1 MLPNWNIAVTG
12 GDGFIGS
19 HLTEFLVKQGIRPYV
34 ITRRK
39 NLRRISH
46 LVDRITLI
54 HADLQNFDEV
64 KRTLRGMDVVFHL
77 ASRVAGIQYNIRH
90 PAVMFEENVA
100 ITLNLLRASRL
111 CDIKRLLIVSSTCVY
126 PRYATVPTPESEGFL
141 GEPEPTNLGY
151 GWAKRFAEKA
161 AELFYKE
168 YGMKIAIVRPENV
181 YGPRDNFE
189 PETAHVIPSLIRRA
203 YESNYKLIVWGS
215 GKQTR
220 SFIYVTDV
228 VEAMCLAIEKYAVA
242 DPINIGSSE
251 EITIGELAKTILDI
265 MNKSNV
271 KIVYDTSKPDG
282 MPRKVAD
289 VTKMRNFLGFKPK
302 ISLYQG
308 LKATIEWF
316 LDNIQTSC
324 QQASS
329 DALLGGRQ

>member
-1 MLPNWNIAVTG
+1 MLSKWNIAITG

-19 HLTEFLVKQGIRPYV
+19 HLVEFLVNQGVRPYV

-39 NLRRISH
+39 NLRRISY
-46 LVDRITLI
+46 LADKVTLL
-54 HADLQNFDEV
+54 HADLLNFDEV
-64 KRTLRGMDVVFHL
+64 KKVFRGMDVVFHL
-77 ASRVAGIQYNIRH
+77 ASKVAGIQYNVIH
-90 PAVMFEENVA
+90 PAVMFEENVT
-100 ITLNLLRASRL
+100 ITLNVLRAVRL
-111 CDIKRLLIVSSTCVY
+111 CDVERLLMVSSTCVY
-126 PRYATVPTPESEGFL
+126 PRHATVPTPESEGFL

-151 GWAKRFAEKA
+151 GWAKRFTEKA
-161 AELFYKE
+161 AELFNKE

-189 PETAHVIPSLIRRA
+189 PGTAHVIPSLIRRA
-203 YESNYKLIVWGS
+203 YECNNRLIVWGS

-228 VEAMCLAIEKYAVA
+228 VEAMCLAIQKYAVA

-271 KIVYDTSKPDG
+271 NIVFDTSKPDG

-289 VTKMRNFLGFKPK
+289 VTKMRNVLGFKPK
-302 ISLYQG
+302 VSLHQG
-308 LKATIEWF
+308 LKTTIKWF
-316 LDNIQTSC
+316 LDNTETYYQLDSL
-324 QQASS
+324 SFPE
-329 DALLGGRQ
+329 GGE